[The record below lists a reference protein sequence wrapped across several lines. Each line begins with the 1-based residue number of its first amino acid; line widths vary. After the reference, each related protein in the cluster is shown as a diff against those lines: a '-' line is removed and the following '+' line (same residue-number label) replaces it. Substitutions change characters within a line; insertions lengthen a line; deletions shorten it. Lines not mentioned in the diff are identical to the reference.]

1 MPSISVFSL
10 VVSGLI
16 ATVPSLMFAE
26 VNAQQQP
33 ELTQF
38 EFFEAKIRPVLVG
51 SCYECHSAGAKN
63 IKGGLLLDTQA
74 ATLKGG
80 DTGAAVV
87 PHNIKDS
94 LLISAL
100 RHESLEMPPS
110 GKLSET
116 VIADFVTWIEMGAPD
131 PRGGELAM
139 DSHIQ
144 FEEARKF
151 WAYQPLG
158 RPESPQVKDT
168 NWPRQEIDHF
178 TLAEMERRGLNPVRP
193 DWPASDAG
201 RSLRIFKGRGSG
213 GVCEGH

>member
-131 PRGGELAM
+131 PRGGE
-139 DSHIQ
+139 
-144 FEEARKF
+144 
-151 WAYQPLG
+151 
-158 RPESPQVKDT
+158 
-168 NWPRQEIDHF
+168 
-178 TLAEMERRGLNPVRP
+178 
-193 DWPASDAG
+193 
-201 RSLRIFKGRGSG
+201 
-213 GVCEGH
+213 